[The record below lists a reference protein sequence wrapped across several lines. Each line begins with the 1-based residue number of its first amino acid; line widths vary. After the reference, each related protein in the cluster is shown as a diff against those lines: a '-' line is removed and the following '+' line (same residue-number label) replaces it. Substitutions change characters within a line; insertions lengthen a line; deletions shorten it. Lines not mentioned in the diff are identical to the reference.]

1 MAIDKKFAKESYTGL
16 PGWAK
21 GVIAVAV
28 VGGIGFLIWKLIRV
42 PGAIRDGMGNRQ
54 EDRAWTNEA
63 ESLSQKATLSKAQL
77 LSLANKLFAAM
88 DGYQTD
94 EAAIYESFRQLK
106 NDADFAGL
114 QAAYGIREISSGSW
128 NPAANFN
135 GNLTAALTDELDS
148 TERQKVNYILS
159 SKKIKYRI

>member
-1 MAIDKKFAKESYTGL
+1 MAVNTKFAKESYTGL

-28 VGGIGFLIWKLIRV
+28 VGGIGYLVWKLIKA
-42 PGAIRDGMGNRQ
+42 PGTLRDGMGNRQ

-63 ESLSQKATLSKAQL
+63 ESLGQNATLSKAQL
-77 LSLANKLFAAM
+77 LSIANKLFAAM
-88 DGYQTD
+88 DGYGTD
-94 EAAIYESFRQLK
+94 EAAIYEAFRQLK

-114 QAAYGIREISSGSW
+114 QAAYGIRTISSGSW
-128 NPAANFN
+128 SVASDFD

-159 SKKIKYRI
+159 TKKIKYRI